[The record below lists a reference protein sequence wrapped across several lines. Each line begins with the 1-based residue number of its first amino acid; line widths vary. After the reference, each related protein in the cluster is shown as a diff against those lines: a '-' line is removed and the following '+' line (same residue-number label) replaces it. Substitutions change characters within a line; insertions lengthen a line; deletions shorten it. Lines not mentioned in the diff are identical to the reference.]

1 MTTAANAFRNLMGAT
16 AQLANTTTTT
26 LVAVDNLVQY
36 LGSYAQELKDERF
49 VEAAI
54 NAADREERVI
64 AEKAMTIVEAQEAV
78 LTWMNGNPTRREMYQ
93 QQLEALKQRLHK

>member
-1 MTTAANAFRNLMGAT
+1 MSTASAAFRNLMGAT

-26 LVAVDNLVQY
+26 IVAVDNVVQY
-36 LGSYAQELKDERF
+36 LGSYAQELKDERV

-64 AEKAMTIVEAQEAV
+64 AQKAVEIVEAQEAV
-78 LTWMNGNPTRREMYQ
+78 LTWMAGNPTRQEMYN
-93 QQLEALKQRLHK
+93 QQLEALKQRLRK

>member
-1 MTTAANAFRNLMGAT
+1 MSTASAAFRNLMGAT

-26 LVAVDNLVQY
+26 IVAVDNVVQY

-54 NAADREERVI
+54 NAADREERVLTQ
-64 AEKAMTIVEAQEAV
+64 KAMEIVESQESI
-78 LTWMNGNPTRREMYQ
+78 LTWMAGNPTRQQMYA
-93 QQLEALKQRLHK
+93 QQLEALKQRLPK